1 MVDSVEVLVTEA
13 TQAGDVAALSE
24 LVAAHGSGAVRMD
37 SNLDELTALH
47 WAAAS
52 GVPEAVEYLLSPPVL
67 ADPRA
72 ARNNSFTPLHSA
84 AMYGHVKV
92 CEVLL
97 GAGANAD
104 AQTDPQKYAPLHSA
118 AFGGH
123 VEVIKVLLTHGAS
136 RDLLNYRRERPA
148 DTALRQ
154 GQASAALL
162 LGVEQR
168 SWLTKLVYRLVRRP

>member
-1 MVDSVEVLVTEA
+1 MVDSIEVLVTEA
-13 TQAGDVAALSE
+13 AQVGDKTALSE
-24 LVAAHGSGAVRMD
+24 LVAAHGSSAVRMD
-37 SNLDELTALH
+37 SDLDELTALH

-72 ARNNSFTPLHSA
+72 ARNNNFTPLHSA
-84 AMYGHVKV
+84 AMYGHVDI
-92 CEVLL
+92 CEILL
-97 GAGANAD
+97 EAGANAD

-123 VEVIKVLLTHGAS
+123 VEAIKVLLAHGAS
-136 RDLLNYRRERPA
+136 CDLLNYRRERPA

-154 GQASAALL
+154 GQTSAALL
-162 LGVEQR
+162 LGGGQR
-168 SWLTKLVYRLVRRP
+168 SWLAKLVRRLIHRS